1 MAKTP
6 SNPTA
11 QKARRKFLH
20 AFPDGF
26 RDETYL
32 DWERDYKW
40 KAHLHWQKALGEIS
54 FRRLLVRRQFAE
66 VAALATGIESR
77 TNLLFSFEK
86 MALRDAVRS
95 PAGAQAFATAL
106 FDFLHGSD
114 PLDVRFSNWVAAVE
128 ALSNCPTLTGH
139 LGRFTMTSCRSAVRS
154 KSISATCDR
163 EI

>member
-1 MAKTP
+1 MPVRVTSSSRNIRSKLPPKAVGRRKMPVRPSVAKTP

-40 KAHLHWQKALGEIS
+40 KAHLRWQKAQAKLAFGDCW
-54 FRRLLVRRQFAE
+54 RDGHLLRSPHWRS
-66 VAALATGIESR
+66 ALSPP

-86 MALRDAVRS
+86 MALRASVRD
-95 PAGAQAFATAL
+95 GL
-106 FDFLHGSD
+106 
-114 PLDVRFSNWVAAVE
+114 V
-128 ALSNCPTLTGH
+128 
-139 LGRFTMTSCRSAVRS
+139 
-154 KSISATCDR
+154 
-163 EI
+163 

>member
-1 MAKTP
+1 MRVRPSVAKTP

-54 FRRLLVRRQFAE
+54 FRRLLARRPFAE
-66 VAALATGIESR
+66 VAALAIGIELP

-86 MALRDAVRS
+86 MALRASVRD
-95 PAGAQAFATAL
+95 GL
-106 FDFLHGSD
+106 
-114 PLDVRFSNWVAAVE
+114 V
-128 ALSNCPTLTGH
+128 
-139 LGRFTMTSCRSAVRS
+139 
-154 KSISATCDR
+154 
-163 EI
+163 